1 MSFLKN
7 WRKYLCECLG
17 TMMLTLVACG
27 VAVVSRG
34 NLVATSLAFGLV
46 IVAMA
51 FSIGHISG
59 CHINPAV
66 SVAMFLR
73 KKITA
78 KEFGFY
84 VASQFVGALIGTTIL
99 VLILGGKW
107 FNTDLNYFTI
117 GELGLGQNQIQPN
130 LMKLSEVGPYVTFG
144 SHIAAFF
151 VELILTFV
159 FVLTILTVT
168 DEKHGAGKFAPIVI
182 GLVLTLVHLM
192 GIPLT
197 GTSVNPAR
205 SFAPGFFY
213 LFSGYNDATSSMSQM
228 WIWQLAPMA
237 GGACAALFYGMIN
250 KEGLGIFAKKAA
262 APKAEEKP
270 AEEKTEEKPA
280 E

>member
-1 MSFLKN
+1 MSFLRD
-7 WRKYLCECLG
+7 WRKYLCECIG

-27 VAVVSRG
+27 VAVFSG
-34 NLVATSLAFGLV
+34 ASLVATSLAFGLV

-66 SVAMFLR
+66 SLAMFLR

-84 VASQFVGALIGTTIL
+84 VASQFVGALTGTIIL
-99 VLILGGKW
+99 VLILGKKW
-107 FNTDLNYFTI
+107 VFT
-117 GELGLGQNQIQPN
+117 GLGQNEIGGLLFNQYG
-130 LMKLSEVGPYVTFG
+130 EVGFG
-144 SHIAAFF
+144 SYIAAFA

-213 LFSGYNDATSSMSQM
+213 AFAGQGGCTNSMVQM

-250 KEGLGIFAKKAA
+250 KEGLGIFARKAA

-270 AEEKTEEKPA
+270 AEEKPEEKPTEQPA